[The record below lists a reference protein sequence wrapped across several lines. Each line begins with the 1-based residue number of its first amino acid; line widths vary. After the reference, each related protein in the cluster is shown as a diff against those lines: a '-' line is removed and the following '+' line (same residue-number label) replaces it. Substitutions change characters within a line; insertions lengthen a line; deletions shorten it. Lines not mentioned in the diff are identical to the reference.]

1 MNKPIRV
8 LLVHQS
14 AELYGSDKVILQL
27 VSRLDKRVFQ
37 PIILLPE
44 SGPLEKELEKVG
56 VEYHVVPTVKV
67 SRSTFTLKG
76 LLKLPLDI
84 IRSIRSID
92 ALFKDRKVDVVHSN
106 TLAVLSGAFWA
117 KLRRVPHVWHV
128 HEIIE
133 RPSIVRRAYA
143 LLLLLFTDKVMCNS
157 RATADHLYKDKP
169 SLRNKS
175 VVVWNGL
182 EVPDEMHTASHDNL
196 RREPGLD
203 TGDVLVTLVGRIN
216 RWKGQ
221 RLLVAAAGELVNAG
235 YKNVK
240 YLIVG
245 GTPPGNSS
253 YLEDLEQ
260 DISNSVAGLDISII
274 PFTNDIWPIWRATD
288 IAVVPSTEPE
298 PFGMVA
304 LEAMAARKPVV
315 ASSSGGVAEIVV
327 DGVTGCLFEPGN
339 ATALAEKLEMLI
351 MDDRQRIEM
360 GEAGY
365 TRLNKFFSV
374 NNYVRSIEN
383 IYRELHVEP

>member
-8 LLVHQS
+8 LLIHQS
-14 AELYGSDKVILQL
+14 AELYGSDKVMLQL
-27 VSRLDKRVFQ
+27 ASRLDKNVFQ

-44 SGPLEKELEKVG
+44 TGPLEKELEKVG
-56 VEYHVVPTVKV
+56 VEYHITPTIKI

-76 LLKLPLDI
+76 LIKLPLGLI
-84 IRSIRSID
+84 HSIRSID
-92 ALFKDRKVDVVHSN
+92 ALLENRKVDVVHSN

-143 LLLLLFTDKVMCNS
+143 LLLHLFADKVMCNS
-157 RATADHLYKDKP
+157 HATAEHLYKDKL
-169 SLRNKS
+169 SLRGKS

-182 EVPDEMHTASHDNL
+182 DVTDEITAGTKGNL
-196 RREPGLD
+196 RKELSLKAD
-203 TGDVLVTLVGRIN
+203 DVLVTLVGRIN

-221 RLLVAAAGELVNAG
+221 RLLIAAAGELVNAG

-245 GTPPGNSS
+245 GPPPGNSR
-253 YLEDLEQ
+253 YLEELEQ
-260 DISNSVAGLDISII
+260 DISNSPAGLDISII
-274 PFTNDIWPIWRATD
+274 PFTNDIWPIWGATD

-315 ASSSGGVAEIVV
+315 ASSFGGLVEIVV

-339 ATALAEKLEMLI
+339 AIALAGELEILI
-351 MDDRQRIEM
+351 KSDRKRIEM

-365 TRLNKFFSV
+365 ARLQKVFSI
-374 NNYVRSIEN
+374 NNYVMSIED
-383 IYRELHVEP
+383 IYHELHVGA

>member
-1 MNKPIRV
+1 M
-8 LLVHQS
+8 HQS

-27 VSRLDKRVFQ
+27 VSRLDRRVFK

-44 SGPLEKELEKVG
+44 SGPLEKELDKVG
-56 VEYHVVPTVKV
+56 VEYYVVPTVKV
-67 SRSTFTLKG
+67 SRSTFTIKG
-76 LLKLPLDI
+76 LLKLPLGI
-84 IRSIRSID
+84 IHSIRSID
-92 ALFKDRKVDVVHSN
+92 ALLEDRKVDVVHSN

-143 LLLLLFTDKVMCNS
+143 LLLHLFADKVMCNS
-157 RATADHLYKDKP
+157 HATAEHLYKDKL
-169 SLRNKS
+169 SLRSKS

-182 EVPDEMHTASHDNL
+182 EVPDEISITRKENL
-196 RREPGLD
+196 RKELGLNA
-203 TGDVLVTLVGRIN
+203 GDVLVTLVGRIN

-245 GTPPGNSS
+245 GPPPGNSR
-253 YLEDLEQ
+253 YLEELEQ
-260 DISNSVAGLDISII
+260 DISNSPAGLDVSII
-274 PFTNDIWPIWRATD
+274 PFTNDILPIWTATD

-304 LEAMAARKPVV
+304 LEAMAARKSVV
-315 ASSSGGVAEIVV
+315 ASSFGGVVEIVV
-327 DGVTGCLFEPGN
+327 DGVTGFLFEPGN
-339 ATALAEKLEMLI
+339 AIALAEKLEILI
-351 MDDRQRIEM
+351 KSECGRIEM

-365 TRLNKFFSV
+365 ARLQELFSI
-374 NNYVRSIEN
+374 NNYVMLIEN
-383 IYRELHVEP
+383 IYHELHVST